1 MVLDFNHKTVL
12 LKETI
17 DFLKV
22 IPNGIYID
30 GTAGGGGLSIN
41 IAKKLDS
48 RSGKLICIDQDP
60 DAIKEC
66 NKRLNC
72 YENIILINENFV
84 KMKKILNNLNID
96 KVDGI
101 VLDLGVSS
109 YQLDE
114 ANRGFSYK
122 KEAPLDMRMSKS
134 GLSAFEVINEY
145 DSKELAR
152 IIKIY
157 GEEKYS
163 KNIATAISIH
173 RKKKTIESTTELANI
188 ISNCVPFSYKEKGHP
203 AKKTFQAIRIYVNS
217 ELENLEKGLDS
228 SINLLKKHGRLCVI
242 TFHSLEDRIVKH
254 KMLDWSKPCKCPPD
268 FPICTCGQVPKAE
281 VITKKPIVPS
291 DDEINENNRSRS
303 AKLRICQKIV

>member
-1 MVLDFNHKTVL
+1 MSFNHKTVL

-30 GTAGGGGLSIN
+30 GTAGGGGLSVN
-41 IAKKLDS
+41 VAENLDS
-48 RSGKLICIDQDP
+48 RSGRLICIDQDP

-66 NKRLNC
+66 TRRLSR

-84 KMKKILNNLNID
+84 KMKNILNNLNID
-96 KVDGI
+96 KVNGI

-114 ANRGFSYK
+114 AQRGFSYK
-122 KEAPLDMRMSKS
+122 KEAKLDMRMSKS

-145 DSKELAR
+145 EPKELSR
-152 IIKIY
+152 IIKVY

-163 KNIATAISIH
+163 KNIANAILVH
-173 RKKKTIESTTELANI
+173 RKKKPIESTTELANI
-188 ISNCVPFSYKEKGHP
+188 ISSCVPFSYKQKGHP

-228 SINLLKKHGRLCVI
+228 AIDLLKKDGRLCLI

-281 VITKKPIVPS
+281 IITKKPILPS
-291 DDEINENNRSRS
+291 DDEIKENNRSRS
-303 AKLRICQKIV
+303 AKLRVCQKIV

>member
-1 MVLDFNHKTVL
+1 MVLNFNHKTVL

-41 IAKKLDS
+41 IAKKLDLH
-48 RSGKLICIDQDP
+48 SGKLICIDQDP
-60 DAIKEC
+60 DAIEEC
-66 NKRLNC
+66 NRRLNH
-72 YENIILINENFV
+72 YKNIILINENFV

-114 ANRGFSYK
+114 ASRGFSYK
-122 KEAPLDMRMSKS
+122 KKAPLDMRMSKS
-134 GLSAFEVINEY
+134 GLSAFEVVNEY
-145 DSKELAR
+145 DPKELAR

-163 KNIATAISIH
+163 KNIANAISIH
-173 RKKKTIESTTELANI
+173 RKNKTIESTTELANI

-203 AKKTFQAIRIYVNS
+203 AKKTFQAIRVYVNS
-217 ELENLEKGLDS
+217 ELENLEKALDS
-228 SINLLKKHGRLCVI
+228 SIDLLKKHGRLCVI

-254 KMLDWSKPCKCPPD
+254 KMLDWSKLCKCPPD
-268 FPICTCGQVPKAE
+268 FPICICGKVPKAE
-281 VITKKPIVPS
+281 IITKKPILPS
-291 DDEINENNRSRS
+291 DDEIYENSRCRS

>member
-1 MVLDFNHKTVL
+1 M
-12 LKETI
+12 LKETT
-17 DFLKV
+17 DFLKI
-22 IPNGIYID
+22 IPKGIYVD

-48 RSGKLICIDQDP
+48 CSGKLVCIDQDP

-66 NKRLNC
+66 RCRLSC
-72 YENIILINENFV
+72 YKNVILVNENFV
-84 KMKKILNNLNID
+84 KMKNILNNLNIG

-114 ANRGFSYK
+114 AQRGFSYK
-122 KEAPLDMRMSKS
+122 KEAKLDMRMSKS
-134 GLSAFEVINEY
+134 GLSAFEIVNEFEPE
-145 DSKELAR
+145 ELSR
-152 IIKIY
+152 IIKVY
-157 GEEKYS
+157 GEEKYN
-163 KNIATAISIH
+163 KNIANAIFLQ
-173 RKKKTIESTTELANI
+173 RKKNPIESTTQLADI
-188 ISNCVPFSYKEKGHP
+188 ISSCVPFSYKKKGHP

-228 SINLLKKHGRLCVI
+228 SVDLLKKDGRLCVI

-254 KMLDWSKPCKCPPD
+254 KMFDWSKPCNCPPD

-281 VITKKPIVPS
+281 IVTKKPILPS
-291 DDEINENNRSRS
+291 DTEVKENNRSRS
-303 AKLRICQKIV
+303 AKLRVCQKIV